1 MKILLDSSLLI
12 NFEIYEYFS
21 EYSIMKYWIVRESR
35 GEVEAFEWVNIW
47 ISHGRSKIHV
57 LPKE

>member
-35 GEVEAFEWVNIW
+35 GEVEAFEWVNI
-47 ISHGRSKIHV
+47 
-57 LPKE
+57 